1 MRTRTI
7 RFYENDRD
15 LLAHLEAQQRLTQNA
30 EMLRLMRLGLER
42 SVQQPAQSLDA
53 EAIARAVVSHLASA
67 GMLASTQP
75 EQLARAEDEA
85 TTAALNSKMPWD

>member
-1 MRTRTI
+1 MKKRTV
-7 RFYENDRD
+7 RFYDADED
-15 LLAHLEAQQRLTQNA
+15 LLEHLDAQPRLTQNA
-30 EMLRLMRLGLER
+30 EILRLMRLGLER
-42 SVQQPAQSLDA
+42 SAPVQSLDA
-53 EAIARAVVSHLASA
+53 EAIACAVVSHLAAA